1 MKIVKKNVYYC
12 EFCGKRSLRTLA
24 KHESRCTAN
33 PDRECGICKLLENET
48 KDIKPLIEKYR
59 KSYELI
65 EVDDNYGT
73 PHTRTVA
80 IWTGE
85 AITLKMIKEEVDQ
98 CPACTLAIINLSG
111 LNKQY
116 NEQGERL
123 IEKLNLSKE
132 LQSIWGEIN
141 ESKPNYEC
149 N

>member
-1 MKIVKKNVYYC
+1 
-12 EFCGKRSLRTLA
+12 
-24 KHESRCTAN
+24 
-33 PDRECGICKLLENET
+33 
-48 KDIKPLIEKYR
+48 
-59 KSYELI
+59 
-65 EVDDNYGT
+65 
-73 PHTRTVA
+73 
-80 IWTGE
+80 
-85 AITLKMIKEEVDQ
+85 MIKEEVDQ